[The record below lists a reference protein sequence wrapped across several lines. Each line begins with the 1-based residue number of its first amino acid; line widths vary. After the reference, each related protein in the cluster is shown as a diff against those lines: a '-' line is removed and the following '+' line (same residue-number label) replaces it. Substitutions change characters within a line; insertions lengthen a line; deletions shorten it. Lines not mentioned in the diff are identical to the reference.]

1 MNTKITINQGTSDED
16 RLKLNLAEL
25 EENVEYT
32 KLAFCTKVEIGNT
45 YDGNPFFKFYL
56 LDRFGRK
63 TTGRLFNAE
72 NTDDAGKK
80 LNAYIGH
87 VVSIDFRLSMFGN
100 SKSLT
105 IEGISPVSE
114 DLITRED
121 FIGEIPGVDESHSHI
136 ITLIN
141 NIPET
146 YMGIKKLFDQYNLK
160 EGIELISIPELYGG
174 RKGGAVTFASAL
186 LHTVNTVFMV
196 DDENRD
202 EAITLTLLTEIFMSW
217 KYKCD
222 YEETV
227 LSLGDNLSTTL
238 AKAEQYIRAVEVHD
252 EKVGNRKEKNLCE
265 EAKHLLRCYFGFD
278 KPQTYLTNVLVG
290 LRTNLTEMI
299 ELKEKNDSM
308 IEQTYQFFTKEN
320 GDSYKLIKL

>member
-1 MNTKITINQGTSDED
+1 MSTTITINQGTSDED

-45 YDGNPFFKFYL
+45 YDGHPFFKFYL

-63 TTGRLFNAE
+63 TSGRLFNAE
-72 NTDDAGKK
+72 DTGDAGKK

-87 VVSIDFRLSMFGN
+87 VVSIDFRLSMFGHN
-100 SKSLT
+100 KSLT

-121 FIGEIPGVDESHSHI
+121 FIGEIPNVDEAYLYIISH
-136 ITLIN
+136 IN

-146 YMGIKKLFDQYNLK
+146 YSGIKKLFDQYNLK
-160 EGIELISIPELYGG
+160 DGIEHISIPELYGG
-174 RKGGAVTFASAL
+174 RKGGAVTFTNIL
-186 LHTVNTVFMV
+186 LNTVNTVFMA
-196 DDENRD
+196 DKENRD
-202 EAITLTLLTEIFMSW
+202 QAITLALLTEIFMGW
-217 KYKCD
+217 KYKCN

-252 EKVGNRKEKNLCE
+252 EKTGNKKEKNLCE

-278 KPQTYLTNVLVG
+278 KPQTYLTNVLTS
-290 LRTNLTEMI
+290 LRTSLLNML

-308 IEQTYQFFTKEN
+308 IEQTYQVFTKEN
-320 GDSYKLIKL
+320 GSSYKLIKL